1 MIKEIGKEK
10 KWIITFSNGYYGCDI
25 EEEFMGTYEE
35 AVEFANEYLPEY
47 AESYAY
53 VAFGWQEEYT
63 EEEYENYLEY
73 CSYNIKE
80 SEEEEND

>member
-10 KWIITFSNGYYGCDI
+10 KWIITFSNGYCGCDI